1 MDLLVHLQQISKI
14 YPRVHKPR
22 ERLQAF
28 IALLFGRKPRQGV
41 EVLRDINL
49 EVVRGQ
55 SLGIIGENGAGKS
68 TLLKVLTG
76 VIQPTQGQ
84 VKTRGTIAAMLE
96 LSAGFQPD
104 FTGLDNVRMKASL
117 MGLSSAELDEMLD
130 DILAFADIGDYI
142 YEPVKHYS
150 SGMVVRLGFAVI
162 TACRPDLLIT
172 DEVLSVGAE
181 SFQKKCIRW
190 IEQFLQD
197 GGTLL
202 LVSHSMYVVQK
213 LCQKVIWIHDGAV
226 RQSGDVFSVT
236 QAYLAWHEHLRVE
249 EREVRLHRQGD
260 GSFYRIEQFR
270 LLPERNPGKTGM
282 VAEFAMGE
290 DIVAELVIYSPDDRP
305 PVGVIGIVRADGTP
319 VYGIDSDQDKVTP
332 ERINDQHYLYSI
344 CFDNIDLLPGSYSLR
359 GFSMDPEGI
368 RLFDSHEVAFKVTG
382 KSREMG
388 FVRLPHRWG

>member
-150 SGMVVRLGFAVI
+150 SGMVVRLL
-162 TACRPDLLIT
+162 D
-172 DEVLSVGAE
+172 
-181 SFQKKCIRW
+181 
-190 IEQFLQD
+190 
-197 GGTLL
+197 
-202 LVSHSMYVVQK
+202 
-213 LCQKVIWIHDGAV
+213 
-226 RQSGDVFSVT
+226 
-236 QAYLAWHEHLRVE
+236 
-249 EREVRLHRQGD
+249 
-260 GSFYRIEQFR
+260 
-270 LLPERNPGKTGM
+270 
-282 VAEFAMGE
+282 
-290 DIVAELVIYSPDDRP
+290 
-305 PVGVIGIVRADGTP
+305 
-319 VYGIDSDQDKVTP
+319 
-332 ERINDQHYLYSI
+332 
-344 CFDNIDLLPGSYSLR
+344 
-359 GFSMDPEGI
+359 
-368 RLFDSHEVAFKVTG
+368 
-382 KSREMG
+382 
-388 FVRLPHRWG
+388 